1 MRYRVLVSL
10 VMVCAAGAMT
20 WPAGVRV
27 RAAQAVAT
35 PLAPYTETIPETQMA
50 FDMVPVPAGTFE
62 MGSPEGEAGR
72 QADEGPQHTV
82 KLPAFYMGKIEVT
95 WDEYDQFGFSLDLQ
109 RKRKLGTQPSKEGAD
124 AVSRPTPPYADE
136 SWGWGKEK
144 QPVIGITHY
153 SAMKY
158 CEWLSAKTGKK
169 YRLPTEAE
177 WEYAARAGTRTAYS
191 FGDDASQVGEYAW
204 YKDNSEEQPHIGAQ
218 KKPNAW
224 GLYDMHGNAAEW
236 TADAYDAEF
245 YNKAGASSATPFN
258 DGGEAL
264 YPHVVRGGSWDDDPA
279 RLRSAAR
286 RSSEEKW
293 SRRDPQNPKSKWWH
307 TDATFVGFR
316 VVREA
321 E

>member
-1 MRYRVLVSL
+1 MRYRLLVTFVIL
-10 VMVCAAGAMT
+10 CAAAAMA
-20 WPAGVRV
+20 WPAGVRL

-35 PLAPYTETIPETQMA
+35 PLAPYTETIPETQVT

-62 MGSPEGEAGR
+62 MGSPESEPGR

-109 RKRKLGTQPSKEGAD
+109 RKRKLGTQLSKEGAD

-153 SAMKY
+153 SAVKY

-177 WEYAARAGTRTAYS
+177 WEYAARAGTKTAYS
-191 FGDDASQVGEYAW
+191 FGE
-204 YKDNSEEQPHIGAQ
+204 
-218 KKPNAW
+218 
-224 GLYDMHGNAAEW
+224 
-236 TADAYDAEF
+236 
-245 YNKAGASSATPFN
+245 
-258 DGGEAL
+258 
-264 YPHVVRGGSWDDDPA
+264 DPA
-279 RLRSAAR
+279 QAWRVRL
-286 RSSEEKW
+286 
-293 SRRDPQNPKSKWWH
+293 
-307 TDATFVGFR
+307 V
-316 VVREA
+316 
-321 E
+321 

>member
-20 WPAGVRV
+20 WPAGVRL

-35 PLAPYTETIPETQMA
+35 PLAPYTETIPETQVA

-62 MGSPEGEAGR
+62 MGSPESEAGR

-109 RKRKLGTQPSKEGAD
+109 RKRKLGTQLSKEGAD

-153 SAMKY
+153 SAVKY

-177 WEYAARAGTRTAYS
+177 WEYAARGGLDGMR
-191 FGDDASQVGEYAW
+191 YAW
-204 YKDNSEEQPHIGAQ
+204 GNELTPGGEHLCNIWQGTFPTANTRDDGHLGTAPVRTFP
-218 KKPNAW
+218 PNAY
-224 GLYDMHGNAAEW
+224 GLHEMAGNVWEW
-236 TADAYDAEF
+236 CADWFLPKYYRTSPTD
-245 YNKAGASSATPFN
+245 NPQGPTV
-258 DGGEAL
+258 GQGR
-264 YPHVVRGGSWDDDPA
+264 VMRGGSYLCHDSYCN
-279 RLRSAAR
+279 RYRVAAR
-286 RSSEEKW
+286 TFNTPESS
-293 SRRDPQNPKSKWWH
+293 SGNL
-307 TDATFVGFR
+307 GFR
-316 VVREA
+316 TIAVS
-321 E
+321 

>member
-1 MRYRVLVSL
+1 
-10 VMVCAAGAMT
+10 
-20 WPAGVRV
+20 
-27 RAAQAVAT
+27 
-35 PLAPYTETIPETQMA
+35 
-50 FDMVPVPAGTFE
+50 MVPVPAGTFE
-62 MGSPEGEAGR
+62 MGSPESEAGR

-153 SAMKY
+153 SAVKY

-177 WEYAARAGTRTAYS
+177 WEYAARAGTKTAYS
-191 FGDDASQVGEYAW
+191 FGEDPSQAWRVCLVQGELRGAAAYRRAEEAQCVGPARHARQCRRV
-204 YKDNSEEQPHIGAQ
+204 DGRRIRPG
-218 KKPNAW
+218 
-224 GLYDMHGNAAEW
+224 
-236 TADAYDAEF
+236 F
-245 YNKAGASSATPFN
+245 YTKAGASPVAPFN
-258 DGGEAL
+258 DGGDAL

>member
-1 MRYRVLVSL
+1 MRYRLLVTL
-10 VMVCAAGAMT
+10 VILCAAAVMA
-20 WPAGVRV
+20 WPAGVRL

-35 PLAPYTETIPETQMA
+35 PLAPYTETIPETQVT
-50 FDMVPVPAGTFE
+50 FDLVPVPAGTFE
-62 MGSPEGEAGR
+62 MGSPESEPGR

-109 RKRKLGTQPSKEGAD
+109 RKRKLGTQLSKEGAD

-153 SAMKY
+153 SAVKY

-177 WEYAARAGTRTAYS
+177 WEYAARAGTKTAYS
-191 FGDDASQVGEYAW
+191 FGEDPSQVGEYAW
-204 YKDNSEEQPHIGAQ
+204 YKENSEEQPHIGAQ

-224 GLYDMHGNAAEW
+224 GLHDMHGNAAEW
-236 TADAYDAEF
+236 TADAYDPAF
-245 YNKAGASSATPFN
+245 YTKAGASPVAPFN
-258 DGGEAL
+258 DGGDAL

>member
-1 MRYRVLVSL
+1 
-10 VMVCAAGAMT
+10 
-20 WPAGVRV
+20 
-27 RAAQAVAT
+27 
-35 PLAPYTETIPETQMA
+35 
-50 FDMVPVPAGTFE
+50 
-62 MGSPEGEAGR
+62 
-72 QADEGPQHTV
+72 
-82 KLPAFYMGKIEVT
+82 
-95 WDEYDQFGFSLDLQ
+95 
-109 RKRKLGTQPSKEGAD
+109 
-124 AVSRPTPPYADE
+124 
-136 SWGWGKEK
+136 
-144 QPVIGITHY
+144 
-153 SAMKY
+153 MKY

-177 WEYAARAGTRTAYS
+177 WEYAARPERRPRIRSATTRLRL
-191 FGDDASQVGEYAW
+191 GDYAW

-245 YNKAGASSATPFN
+245 YTKAGASPAAPFN

-293 SRRDPQNPKSKWWH
+293 SRRDPQNPKSMWWH

-316 VVREA
+316 VVATEELARIVGCQP
-321 E
+321 

>member
-1 MRYRVLVSL
+1 MP
-10 VMVCAAGAMT
+10 M
-20 WPAGVRV
+20 
-27 RAAQAVAT
+27 
-35 PLAPYTETIPETQMA
+35 
-50 FDMVPVPAGTFE
+50 
-62 MGSPEGEAGR
+62 
-72 QADEGPQHTV
+72 
-82 KLPAFYMGKIEVT
+82 
-95 WDEYDQFGFSLDLQ
+95 
-109 RKRKLGTQPSKEGAD
+109 
-124 AVSRPTPPYADE
+124 
-136 SWGWGKEK
+136 
-144 QPVIGITHY
+144 
-153 SAMKY
+153 
-158 CEWLSAKTGKK
+158 TGKK

-177 WEYAARAGTRTAYS
+177 WEYAARAGTKTAYS
-191 FGDDASQVGEYAW
+191 FGDDASQLGEYAW
-204 YKDNSEEQPHIGAQ
+204 YKDNSEEQPHLGAQ
-218 KKPNAW
+218 KKANAW

-245 YNKAGASSATPFN
+245 YKKAGASSAAPFN

-321 E
+321 D